1 MVEMGLRRG
10 FKNNG
15 LVDIDLESDE
25 GESEVEKEMAGVIYR
40 VPELGIKLD
49 FIDRIRR
56 QVVPRASFVGISK
69 ANVLQ

>member
-15 LVDIDLESDE
+15 LVEVDLESDD

-49 FIDRIRR
+49 FIDRIR
-56 QVVPRASFVGISK
+56 
-69 ANVLQ
+69 L